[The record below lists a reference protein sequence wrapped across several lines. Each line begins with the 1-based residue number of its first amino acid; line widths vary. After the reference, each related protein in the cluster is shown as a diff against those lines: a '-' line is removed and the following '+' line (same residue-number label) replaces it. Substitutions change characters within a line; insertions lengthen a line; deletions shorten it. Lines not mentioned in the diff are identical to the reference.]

1 MQQIGNVDKWMT
13 HSSTPMTVSL
23 LKLLH
28 VRILDEHVSCHLF
41 GTSELTHESLRK
53 FTLPYYFF
61 FFVNLVSS
69 SLCMSIHIKLY
80 QRPTYTSLSNKYQAR
95 SRYNWLAQILP
106 ASRGQLYNR
115 EQPASWIIMKWH
127 HRLAWVLSFRY
138 SVSCLCLLWSMWI
151 AVLLGICRNK
161 KFSLCLPSGPD

>member
-1 MQQIGNVDKWMT
+1 MNDTLQHTDDCVSIKVASCADTGWT
-13 HSSTPMTVSL
+13 CFLSSLWYIWTYTWVTKKVYFAL
-23 LKLLH
+23 L
-28 VRILDEHVSCHLF
+28 
-41 GTSELTHESLRK
+41 
-53 FTLPYYFF
+53 FF